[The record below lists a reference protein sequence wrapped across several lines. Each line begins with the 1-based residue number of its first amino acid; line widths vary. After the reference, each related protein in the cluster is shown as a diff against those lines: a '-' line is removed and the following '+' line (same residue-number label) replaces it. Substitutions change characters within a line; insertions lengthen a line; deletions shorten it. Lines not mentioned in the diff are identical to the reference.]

1 MKVRFLVLTFLFS
14 AVIFLGCSKDNMT
27 DPGDQDNNEDLA
39 LTQQQEMEIV
49 ASQVAASSGGVMMD
63 ISTAGEA
70 SDGDLYSM
78 AKLDTTIQ
86 YQWITY
92 QASLSFFNDN
102 GQEMPMFISGI
113 TDSITASSALSGD
126 TTYAA
131 VLILG
136 ATWNLN
142 LNRSAQLQVGNIL
155 SNTIVINGSSS
166 DQSHYAY
173 NGKLSSID
181 VQLDCQLSIQNV
193 VVPLDSPYYIPT
205 SGTIKGELAGTI
217 QRPSASKEVS
227 IPYTVTFNG
236 DETVTITLDNRGI
249 SFSVNLLT
257 GQISV

>member
-1 MKVRFLVLTFLFS
+1 MLT
-14 AVIFLGCSKDNMT
+14 
-27 DPGDQDNNEDLA
+27 E
-39 LTQQQEMEIV
+39 QQEMEII

-78 AKLDTTIQ
+78 AKLDTTLH

-92 QASLSFFNDN
+92 QASLSFFREN

-113 TDSITASSALSGD
+113 TDSIAATGALSGD

-131 VLILG
+131 FLILG
-136 ATWNLN
+136 ATWDLT
-142 LNRSAQLQVGNIL
+142 LNRSSQLQVGNIL
-155 SNTIVINGSSS
+155 SNTILINGSSQ

-173 NGKLSSID
+173 NGKLTSID

-193 VVPLDSPYYIPT
+193 VVPLESPYYIPT

-217 QRPSASKEVS
+217 QRPNATKEVS
-227 IPYTVTFNG
+227 IPYTVTFEGNNVA
-236 DETVTITLDNRGI
+236 TVTLENRGI

-257 GQISV
+257 GEINP